1 MSKVKKAETV
11 ETKVANNFVDELN
24 SYKTMSAKI
33 RFLNSKNMTPG
44 AISKLLSQHEGKLIR
59 YQWVRN
65 VLNTPV
71 TTPKEVI
78 VMKLNIKELDKLIKA
93 YLVEVEQVL
102 DNKDDEYYLYQ
113 LESLSTLKDNDKI
126 LKNFMNHVI
135 AYYEDN
141 E

>member
-78 VMKLNIKELDKLIKA
+78 A
-93 YLVEVEQVL
+93 
-102 DNKDDEYYLYQ
+102 
-113 LESLSTLKDNDKI
+113 
-126 LKNFMNHVI
+126 
-135 AYYEDN
+135 
-141 E
+141 